1 MAVGRLKRINGA
13 YYDTGTPNKS
23 FLQVAK
29 DLKSLGRKNFYFML
43 RLDDP
48 TLLKVDPYSP
58 TLTKDEIS
66 RILIE
71 CRNNIWYYL
80 REVARIPSQG
90 GIPVSFKANRGNI
103 AQTWCILHGIDSWLC
118 LPRQQGKTQSAL
130 AVFAWAYSFG
140 TNDSSFIFINKD
152 GSNAKENLQRL
163 KEQIECLPKY
173 MQFEQIL
180 EEDETTGKTKIVK
193 ATKNATV
200 MRHPITKNK
209 IVIKSKATSYESAL
223 SLARGLTAPFLHFD
237 EPEFTNQIKTIV
249 ENSVSTYETAAANAK
264 KNGALYGRVFSCTP
278 GDLDT
283 QCGME
288 AQEILSATVKWT
300 EELYDMRWDSND
312 DSNEVREYIKHN
324 GTNGI
329 VYIEYSYKQIGL
341 DDEWLRSISDK
352 INNPLVVKREILL
365 QRLRGSSDSPF
376 NQEDVEYITSVMRKP
391 VDELYLLDTFRLD
404 IYEELNKRTPYLVG
418 VDCSTGTLGDNN
430 AITIIDPYTV
440 KPVAEFKCPY
450 IGETLYEKLIIEL
463 VHKVIPKAII
473 IIERNSVGDGVI
485 DHLMNSSIAHRLYF
499 DKNKDLLNFNIT
511 EQSTVVSMLKKR
523 AQQKPYY
530 GVYTEGNSRESMMAI
545 LIRHVA
551 EFKDNFVTQNII
563 EDISRLVKNKAGKIL
578 AGNGFHDDSIMSYL
592 IAMYV
597 YYHGNNLPFFGFV
610 KGSKEIEN
618 QNQGIDYTY
627 SDLKNTKVL
636 PEHIIEVVERQ
647 EAVKKENDYEDIYRK
662 AVLGSQR
669 DSMYLQTK
677 GLVKNAVMEST
688 PDQILEDSMDDGEM
702 DMGFFDELNG
712 F

>member
-1 MAVGRLKRINGA
+1 MASGRLKRINGA
-13 YYDTGTPNKS
+13 YYDTGTRNKS

-43 RLDDP
+43 RLNDP
-48 TLLKVDPYSP
+48 TLVKVDPYSP
-58 TLTKDEIS
+58 NLTKDEIS

-90 GIPVSFKANRGNI
+90 GVPVPFKANRGNI

-140 TNDSSFIFINKD
+140 TNDSVFIFINKD

-180 EEDETTGKTKIVK
+180 EEDETTGKVKIVK
-193 ATKNATV
+193 AVKNATS

-209 IVIKSKATSYESAL
+209 VIIKSKATSYEGAL

-249 ENSVSTYETAAANAK
+249 ENSVSTYETAASNAR

-300 EELYDMRWDSND
+300 EKMYDMEFDPKND
-312 DSNEVREYIKHN
+312 NNEVREYIKNN

-376 NQEDVEYITSVMRKP
+376 SQEDIEYITSVMRKP
-391 VDELYLLDTFRLD
+391 IDELYLLDTFRLD

-440 KPVAEFKCPY
+440 RPVAEFKCPY
-450 IGETLYEKLIIEL
+450 IGETLYEKLLIEL
-463 VHKVIPKAII
+463 VQKVIPRAII
-473 IIERNSVGDGVI
+473 IIERNSVGDGIV
-485 DHLMNSSIAHRLYF
+485 DHLMSSSIAHRLYF
-499 DKNKDLLNFNIT
+499 DKNRDLVNYNLD
-511 EQSTVVSMLKKR
+511 EQSSVVSMLKRKGE
-523 AQQKPYY
+523 QKKYY
-530 GVYTEGNSRESMMAI
+530 GVYTNGNSRESMMTI
-545 LIRHVA
+545 LLRRVA
-551 EFKDNFVTQNII
+551 EFKDDFVTQNII

-597 YYHGNNLPFFGFV
+597 YYHGNNLTFFGFT
-610 KGSKEIEN
+610 KGSQEIEN
-618 QNQGIDYTY
+618 QNQGLDYTY
-627 SDLKNTKVL
+627 ADLKNSHVL
-636 PEHIIEVVERQ
+636 PERIIEVAQQQ
-647 EAVKKENDYEDIYRK
+647 EQVKKENDYEDIYRK
-662 AVLGSQR
+662 AVLSAQR

-677 GLVKNAVMEST
+677 GLIKNTVMEAT
-688 PDQILEDSMDDGEM
+688 PDQLLEDTLDDGEI

>member
-1 MAVGRLKRINGA
+1 MASSRLKRINGA
-13 YYDTGTPNKS
+13 YYDTGTRNKS

-43 RLDDP
+43 RLNDP
-48 TLLKVDPYSP
+48 TLVKVDPYSP
-58 TLTKDEIS
+58 NLTKDEIS

-90 GIPVSFKANRGNI
+90 GVPVPFKANRGNI

-140 TNDSSFIFINKD
+140 TNDSVFIFINKD

-180 EEDETTGKTKIVK
+180 EEDETTGKVKIVK
-193 ATKNATV
+193 AVKNATS

-209 IVIKSKATSYESAL
+209 VIIKSKATSYEGAL

-249 ENSVSTYETAAANAK
+249 ENSVSTYETAASNAR

-300 EELYDMRWDSND
+300 EKMYDMEFDPKND
-312 DSNEVREYIKHN
+312 NNEVREYIKNN

-376 NQEDVEYITSVMRKP
+376 SQEDIEYITSVMRKP
-391 VDELYLLDTFRLD
+391 IDELYLLDTFRLD

-440 KPVAEFKCPY
+440 RPVAEFKCPY
-450 IGETLYEKLIIEL
+450 IGETLYEKLLIEL
-463 VHKVIPKAII
+463 VQKVIPRAII
-473 IIERNSVGDGVI
+473 IIERNSVGDGIV
-485 DHLMNSSIAHRLYF
+485 DHLMSSSIAHRLYF
-499 DKNKDLLNFNIT
+499 DKNRDLVNYNLD
-511 EQSTVVSMLKKR
+511 EQSSVVSMLKRKGE
-523 AQQKPYY
+523 QKKYY
-530 GVYTEGNSRESMMAI
+530 GVYTNGNSRESMMTI
-545 LIRHVA
+545 LLRRVA
-551 EFKDNFVTQNII
+551 EFKDDFVTQNII

-597 YYHGNNLPFFGFV
+597 YYHGNNLTFFGFT
-610 KGSKEIEN
+610 KGSQEIEN
-618 QNQGIDYTY
+618 QNQGLDYTY
-627 SDLKNTKVL
+627 ADLKNSHVL
-636 PEHIIEVVERQ
+636 PERIIEVAQQQ
-647 EAVKKENDYEDIYRK
+647 EQVKKENDYEDIYRK
-662 AVLGSQR
+662 AVLSAQR

-677 GLVKNAVMEST
+677 GLIKNTVMEAT
-688 PDQILEDSMDDGEM
+688 PDQLLEDTLDDGEI